1 MGSSLL
7 FSLHGKRG
15 QVKERG
21 NKNKFVFKIKD
32 VSDRVTWFTDIPDR
46 EAGSENVQEL
56 INGWE
61 DFFPDGNNPNAALE
75 FDDNNGKS
83 DVVVFEMS
91 KPVYSSKRDTLKF
104 KAKINDNQALDGP
117 LKPYSILADD
127 NFTKKFTSSSLF
139 IDNAVVK
146 DSQLTITNHFDEDII
161 LRPLEFSKDGKTASD
176 WIISAL
182 GAAATTAAGAIEFA
196 VSAAGTGT
204 GVVGPLVTPLINAA
218 TSAGLAEGAAIAVGV
233 AGAVIGVAAPVFATI
248 DALQTN
254 YSTYVD
260 EDKEPIEISS
270 GESFTIRNSDSRW
283 GISNG
288 VSDIAFLVTTKPS
301 VDTITGEG
309 IEPGTTISSAGIIGS
324 VFIDNPAVGAA
335 NARIVPW
342 DGITDP
348 VPTSINEVDKI
359 GLFPGRSIDIDFKGG
374 HMTLGRQE
382 DSGLYM
388 FGSKNW
394 TLDLFAD
401 QQL

>member
-46 EAGSENVQEL
+46 EAGSENVEEL

-301 VDTITGEG
+301 VDPITGEG

-324 VFIDNPAVGAA
+324 VFIYNPAVGAA

-348 VPTSINEVDKI
+348 VPTSINQVDTI
-359 GLFPGRSIDIDFKGG
+359 GLFPGVSIDIDFKGG

>member
-15 QVKERG
+15 IVKERG

-46 EAGSENVQEL
+46 EAGSENVEEL

-117 LKPYSILADD
+117 LKPHSILADE

-301 VDTITGEG
+301 VDPITGEG
-309 IEPGTTISSAGIIGS
+309 IEPSTTISSAGIIGS
-324 VFIDNPAVGAA
+324 VFIDNPAVGAE

-348 VPTSINEVDKI
+348 VPPSINQVDKI

-382 DSGLYM
+382 DSGVYM